1 MAEEAARLVLRL
13 RDGADASGSRMDLA
27 THLVVR
33 DSTAPLVVE

>member
-13 RDGADASGSRMDLA
+13 RDKSTTPGKRMDLS

-33 DSTAPLVVE
+33 DSTAPLVQ